1 MCTLR
6 SGHLFKLLL
15 PIVMD
20 IFARLITALLGKK
33 LETGIPSELRN
44 ERNVENIIRMSAMT
58 QQSTLI

>member
-1 MCTLR
+1 
-6 SGHLFKLLL
+6 
-15 PIVMD
+15 MD
-20 IFARLITALLGKK
+20 IFARLITALLEKK